1 MDSDLPAPP
10 ATYAAA
16 DAGEMAGAA
25 PGIVGKASRA
35 AGFETGDDGG

>member
-25 PGIVGKASRA
+25 PGIVGKAWVTRRLSATRM
-35 AGFETGDDGG
+35 